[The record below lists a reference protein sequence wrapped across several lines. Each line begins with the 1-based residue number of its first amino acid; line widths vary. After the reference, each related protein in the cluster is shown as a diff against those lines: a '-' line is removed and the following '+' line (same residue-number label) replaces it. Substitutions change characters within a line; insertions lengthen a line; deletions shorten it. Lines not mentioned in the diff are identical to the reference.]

1 MENPAPQ
8 PNPADF
14 EIEKEMQVNSE
25 LEGQQLKTE
34 AEIPTL
40 ETDAMDQ
47 SATQTILAE
56 MEEVVHENNV
66 LNLQENGAEM
76 PSSETEYIPER
87 KGRMVRYAVTLAY
100 DGSNHHGM
108 QCQPID
114 SECNAIEN
122 DLYRALVA
130 EQLIPESDDQ
140 RLIGGIWKTVEF
152 QRASRTDARVSALGN
167 VVTLLMAKGE
177 DVENTGIERLN
188 RHLPESI
195 RIIAINRVTKS
206 FNSWKDC
213 DGRTYS
219 YWTPSFV
226 FADMDK
232 LISPDYRIS
241 EKRLDEIQNL
251 MTVFL
256 GTHNFYNYTS
266 GRASDD
272 WSCNRHIWSFNID
285 EPITVRDGFRN
296 MEMEFVRLRIYGNSF
311 MMHQIRKIVGT
322 TIAVAR
328 ELMPLD
334 EVYESFNPIRR
345 DIPRAPAT
353 GLYLER
359 LHYDWYDKKF
369 GSTHPKLSNFGE
381 EVEQQ
386 IRNTEKNI
394 IIPNILRKECE
405 SMSMFNFVRTL
416 YRVGRIGKLFI
427 KGA

>member
-1 MENPAPQ
+1 MGNSVAQ
-8 PNPADF
+8 RNSADT
-14 EIEKEMQVNSE
+14 EIKKEMQTQWSSA
-25 LEGQQLKTE
+25 QRKRIWLKWRKKYTE
-34 AEIPTL
+34 MMFRIFKKL
-40 ETDAMDQ
+40 K
-47 SATQTILAE
+47 
-56 MEEVVHENNV
+56 MESKC
-66 LNLQENGAEM
+66 LRPRQ
-76 PSSETEYIPER
+76 R
-87 KGRMVRYAVTLAY
+87 KGRMVPYAVTLAY
-100 DGSNHHGM
+100 DGSNHYGM
-108 QCQPID
+108 QWQPLD

-130 EQLIPESDDQ
+130 EELIPESDDQ
-140 RLIGGIWKTVEF
+140 RLIHGIWKTVQF
-152 QRASRTDARVSALGN
+152 QRASKTDARVSALGN
-167 VVTLLMAKGE
+167 VVNLMMAKGE
-177 DVENTGIERLN
+177 DMENTGVQRLN

-195 RIIAINRVTKS
+195 RIMAINRVTKS

-219 YWTPSFV
+219 YWTPSF
-226 FADMDK
+226 

-256 GTHNFYNYTS
+256 GTHNFFNYTS
-266 GRASDD
+266 GRAGDD
-272 WSCNRHIWSFNID
+272 WSCNRHIWSFNIE
-285 EPITVRDGFRN
+285 EPITVPDGFRN

-369 GSTHPKLSNFGE
+369 GATHPTLSNFGE

-394 IIPNILRKECE
+394 ILPNILRKECE
-405 SMSMFNFVRTL
+405 SMSMFSFVRTL
-416 YRVGRIGKLFI
+416 HRVGRIGRLAI